1 MESEHWSEYSQS
13 PILNIKTK
21 RYNMDFALNQEHFLN
36 MFAVPTVVADK
47 HLKLSNEAQL
57 KVLLYILKNGVQ
69 NFDID
74 SIKRATGLNERDIN
88 DSITYWINNGVFVS
102 LGAKVQTTTTEK
114 KTAVLNIQK
123 PSRDEITKRG
133 IEDENIAFLLQQA
146 QIKFGRMLKQNEA
159 STLVWLYD
167 NEGLN
172 ISVILMIIE
181 YALSEDRLTA
191 GFIEQTAVKWIND
204 GVTDVQ
210 SADKQIVKMRNESQA
225 WKTVCA
231 VMGIEKR
238 KPSKKEIEAVMNWV
252 SEWKFSREMLKA
264 AYDECVDHTQK
275 YSWQYIN
282 SILLAWHK
290 NGIKTPDDINK
301 KTEDKK
307 INRNKESYSIDEIE
321 KILFGK

>member
-1 MESEHWSEYSQS
+1 
-13 PILNIKTK
+13 
-21 RYNMDFALNQEHFLN
+21 MDFALNQEHFLN

-57 KVLLYILKNGVQ
+57 KVLLYVLKNGIQ
-69 NFDID
+69 NYDIS
-74 SIKRATGLNERDIN
+74 SIKRATGLDERDIT

-102 LGAKVQTTTTEK
+102 LGAKAEPAHTEK

-123 PSRDEITKRG
+123 PSRDEIAKRG

-146 QIKFGRMLKQNEA
+146 QIKFGRMLKQNET

-172 ISVILMIIE
+172 VSVILMIIE

-210 SADKQIVKMRNESQA
+210 SADKQIIKMRNESQA
-225 WKTVCA
+225 WKTVCS

-238 KPSKKEIEAVMNWV
+238 KPSKKEMDAVMKWIA
-252 SEWKFSREMLKA
+252 EWKFSREMLKA
-264 AYDECVDHTQK
+264 AYDECIDHTQK

-282 SILLAWHK
+282 SILMAWHK
-290 NGIKTPDDINK
+290 NGIKTPDEINK
-301 KTEDKK
+301 KSETKQVEKE
-307 INRNKESYSIDEIE
+307 KESYSIDEIE

>member
-1 MESEHWSEYSQS
+1 
-13 PILNIKTK
+13 
-21 RYNMDFALNQEHFLN
+21 MDFALNQEHFLN

-57 KVLLYILKNGVQ
+57 KVLLYILKNGAH
-69 NFDID
+69 NFDIN
-74 SIKRATGLNERDIN
+74 SATKATGIGERDIN
-88 DSITYWINNGVFVS
+88 DSITYWINNGVFVAVE
-102 LGAKVQTTTTEK
+102 AKTEPAPAEK
-114 KTAVLNIQK
+114 KTAVINIQK

-172 ISVILMIIE
+172 VSVILMIIE

-204 GVTDVQ
+204 GVTDVR

-238 KPSKKEIEAVMNWV
+238 KPSKKEMEAVMLWV

-264 AYDECVDHTQK
+264 AYDECIDHTQK

-282 SILLAWHK
+282 SILSAWHK
-290 NGIKTPDDINK
+290 NGIKSLDELGKKSVKKPIN
-301 KTEDKK
+301 TE
-307 INRNKESYSIDEIE
+307 KESYSIDEIE